1 MPSTNSSQRVYLARQ
16 PIYDRRQ
23 AVFAYEL
30 LYRTAEGTG
39 KQDIGTEESASTLV
53 RAIAEIGLDRL
64 VGDKPAFINIPPE
77 LLGDPVLMLLPK
89 ERVVLEILETTPP
102 GPEHLDAARELQLQG
117 YKLALDDFV
126 FGAPQ
131 TEFIPFCRFVKVD
144 LTLNNP
150 HKLKE
155 VVDFLKKARVRTLAE
170 KVENIQ
176 MYAKCQALGFDYYQG
191 YYFARPDLV
200 SSHGIPA
207 RRSTLLHVLTR
218 LQDPKITM
226 DQMEQLVSS
235 DVTLTYRLLRLVNSA
250 CVGLGD
256 EVSSTRSALMHLGLR
271 RVVALVS
278 LLMMSG
284 ASEKSSELMITAM
297 VRAKM
302 CELVAEAARQEA
314 TDSYF
319 TAGLLSVLEALFDA
333 PMEQILEQLPLT
345 PELRLA
351 LTDPKADSRL
361 ARTLQAS
368 VAFEEGNW
376 SKLEMVDGGDVD
388 LGASYVNALD
398 WAEQARRS
406 LAA

>member
-1 MPSTNSSQRVYLARQ
+1 
-16 PIYDRRQ
+16 
-23 AVFAYEL
+23 
-30 LYRTAEGTG
+30 
-39 KQDIGTEESASTLV
+39 
-53 RAIAEIGLDRL
+53 
-64 VGDKPAFINIPPE
+64 
-77 LLGDPVLMLLPK
+77 
-89 ERVVLEILETTPP
+89 
-102 GPEHLDAARELQLQG
+102 
-117 YKLALDDFV
+117 
-126 FGAPQ
+126 
-131 TEFIPFCRFVKVD
+131 
-144 LTLNNP
+144 
-150 HKLKE
+150 
-155 VVDFLKKARVRTLAE
+155 
-170 KVENIQ
+170 
-176 MYAKCQALGFDYYQG
+176 
-191 YYFARPDLV
+191 
-200 SSHGIPA
+200 
-207 RRSTLLHVLTR
+207 
-218 LQDPKITM
+218 
-226 DQMEQLVSS
+226 
-235 DVTLTYRLLRLVNSA
+235 
-250 CVGLGD
+250 
-256 EVSSTRSALMHLGLR
+256 
-271 RVVALVS
+271 
-278 LLMMSG
+278 MMSG